1 MKSFE
6 TNPKLLTDILSDA
19 AKGVLQLPDFQRGWV
34 WSENGIKELIISIL
48 KGFPIGA
55 LMTLEV
61 GGEVNFVPRP
71 IEGVSL
77 PAKITPTEL
86 ILDGQQRTTS
96 LFLSM
101 FNDSAVETTD
111 DKNKKVKRFYYLDI
125 QKAVSDDYDISDSVI
140 IVPETKKIDDQTVL
154 STSNEEFEKLFFPL
168 NMSFKWAKW
177 QNEYIEYIS
186 QAKPNELKDS
196 LNLITKF
203 FNQII
208 EPLTT
213 YSIPVI
219 KLKKETTKEAV
230 CLVFEKVNTGGK
242 PLDAF
247 ELITAIYAADGYLLR
262 NDWYGDDERDEAGIM
277 ERIHSTAMFAK
288 QNDGILTG
296 VSSTDFFQ
304 VISLLYTEDK
314 HNIAIKEGKTGKQIP
329 QISATKKALLDV
341 PLEAY
346 KKYRDNVEESF
357 ITVADFLIRLGF
369 YRLRDLPYQSQV
381 TALASII
388 SKIGKKNYNNATV
401 FKMLERWF
409 WCGIFGELYGSS
421 IETRIAYDFI
431 QVSSWV
437 IAPSSDE
444 PFTIRDANFSIDRL
458 NTMRSK
464 LSAAYKGLTILI
476 AKSGAKDYISG
487 KEYDQTVFMKEDVDI
502 DHIFPKKWCKENNIK
517 KDDYDSIINKAPISP
532 NTNRGVVSGKAPSEF
547 IKDIENGNTKIKGAI
562 PLLENEINEN
572 LISHKMDPAFLRN
585 DDFEGFF
592 KDRREKLA
600 DLIEKKM
607 MKRVQGRI

>member
-6 TNPKLLTDILSDA
+6 TNPKLLTDILNDA
-19 AKGVLQLPDFQRGWV
+19 AEGVLQLPDFQRGWV
-34 WSENGIKELIISIL
+34 WNENGIKELIISIL

-77 PAKITPTEL
+77 SAKIIPAEL

-101 FNDSAVETTD
+101 FNDSVVDTID
-111 DKNKKVKRFYYLDI
+111 DKNKDVKKFYYIDI
-125 QKAVSDDYDISDSVI
+125 QKAVSDDYDVSESVI

-154 STSNEEFEKLFFPL
+154 STREKEFEKLFFPL
-168 NMSFKWAKW
+168 NMSFKWVTW
-177 QNEYIEYIS
+177 QSEYFKYLNQI
-186 QAKPNELKDS
+186 KPNDISEL
-196 LNLITKF
+196 LNLLNSF
-203 FNQII
+203 YNQII

-213 YSIPVI
+213 YSVPVI
-219 KLKKETTKEAV
+219 KLKKDTTKEAV

-262 NDWYGDDERDEAGIM
+262 NDWYGDDEKDEEGIM
-277 ERIHSTAMFAK
+277 EHIHSTAMFAK
-288 QNDGILTG
+288 QDDGILTG

-314 HNIAIKEGKTGKQIP
+314 HNIAIKEGKTGKQVS

-346 KKYRDNVEESF
+346 KKYKDIVEESF
-357 ITVADFLIRLGF
+357 ITAADFLTRLGF

-388 SKIGKKNYNNATV
+388 AKIGIKNYNNATV

-409 WCGIFGELYGSS
+409 WCGVFGELYGSS
-421 IETRIAYDFI
+421 IETRIAYDFV

-437 IAPSSDE
+437 IASSSDE
-444 PFTIRDANFSIDRL
+444 PYTIRDANFNIDRL

-464 LSAAYKGLTILI
+464 LSAAYKGLTVLI

-487 KEYDQTVFMKEDVDI
+487 KEYEQTVFMKEDVDI

-562 PLLENEINEN
+562 PLSEKEINEN
-572 LISHKMDPAFLRN
+572 LMSHKMDPSFLRN

-600 DLIEKKM
+600 DLIEEKM
-607 MKRVQGRI
+607 VKRVQGRV

>member
-6 TNPKLLTDILSDA
+6 TNPKLLTDVLNDT
-19 AKGVLQLPDFQRGWV
+19 AKGIIQLPDFQRGWV
-34 WSENGIKELIISIL
+34 WNENGIKELIVSVL

-61 GGEVNFVPRP
+61 GGEVKFEPRP
-71 IEGVSL
+71 IEGVTLQS
-77 PAKITPTEL
+77 KINPTEL

-96 LFLSM
+96 LFLSLY
-101 FNDSAVETTD
+101 NNSVVETTD
-111 DKNKKVKRFYYLDI
+111 DKNKKVKRFYYIDI
-125 QKAVSDDYDISDSVI
+125 QKAISDDYDISEAVK
-140 IVPETKKIDDQTVL
+140 IVQENKKIDDQTVL
-154 STSNEEFEKLFFPL
+154 STRNKEFDKLFFPL
-168 NMSFKWAKW
+168 NMSFNWATW
-177 QNEYIEYIS
+177 QNEYIKYLS
-186 QAKPNELKDS
+186 QIKPNELS
-196 LNLITKF
+196 EILNLLSLFYNK
-203 FNQII
+203 II

-213 YSIPVI
+213 YSVPVI
-219 KLKKETTKEAV
+219 KLKKDTTKEAV

-262 NDWYGDDERDEAGIM
+262 KDWYGDDEKDEEGIM
-277 ERIHSTAMFAK
+277 DRIHSTMLFKK
-288 QNDGILTG
+288 QSDGILTG

-314 HNIAIKEGKTGKQIP
+314 RNIAIKEGKTGKQIP

-341 PLEAY
+341 PLNEY
-346 KKYRDNVEESF
+346 KKYCYKNEEAF
-357 ITVADFLIRLGF
+357 IIAAGFLTRIGI

-388 SKIGKKNYNNATV
+388 AKIGTKNYSNATV
-401 FKMLERWF
+401 FNMLERWF
-409 WCGIFGELYGSS
+409 WCGVFGELYGSS
-421 IETRIAYDFI
+421 IETQIAYDFV

-437 IAPSSDE
+437 ITPSSDE
-444 PFTIRDANFSIDRL
+444 PYTIRDANFSIDRL

-464 LSAAYKGLTILI
+464 LSAAYKGLTALI

-487 KEYDQTVFMKEDVDI
+487 KEYDQTIYLSEDVDI
-502 DHIFPKKWCKENNIK
+502 DHIFPIKWCKANNIK
-517 KDDYDSIINKAPISP
+517 KEDYDSIINKAPISP

-547 IKDIENGNTKIKGAI
+547 IKDIENGDTKSGAK
-562 PLLENEINEN
+562 PLTENLINEN
-572 LISHKMDPAFLRN
+572 LMSHKMDPSFLRS

-607 MKRVQGRI
+607 GKPVQGRV